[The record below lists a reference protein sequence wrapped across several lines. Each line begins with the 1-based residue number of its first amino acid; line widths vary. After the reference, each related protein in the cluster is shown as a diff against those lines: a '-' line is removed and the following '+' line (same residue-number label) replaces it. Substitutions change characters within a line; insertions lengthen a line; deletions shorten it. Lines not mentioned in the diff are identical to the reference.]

1 MLSRPAE
8 DSDHMPPEVEEP
20 WEAEKLAGEG
30 LKEHSHV
37 ETYRRV
43 QHEDIYKRVMEH
55 LRYKRRVLFLVSQ
68 NHLKSC

>member
-1 MLSRPAE
+1 MLSRPVE

-20 WEAEKLAGEG
+20 WEAAKLEGEG

-43 QHEDIYKRVMEH
+43 KRT
-55 LRYKRRVLFLVSQ
+55 RP
-68 NHLKSC
+68 